1 MKWLFVLLLLGN
13 LLFFAYTQLESPP
26 AQVDWRSRE
35 VNAAQ
40 LRQVAF
46 GASEPAADS
55 PAPAEPAPSEAPA
68 AEPATSTP
76 TAAPAASEPK
86 TEPKTEP
93 KPAAPAVAATPA
105 LASPVP
111 APATTAATTPLK
123 PSGPLACFA
132 WRNILPAD
140 LPNARKRLAA
150 LQLGGEVSVQNVG
163 AEGPQRFWVYIPP
176 RGTLAD
182 AQKKAEELRGLGV
195 SDFFVV
201 ADGSR
206 WNRAVS
212 LGLFSTR
219 EAAERRLEA
228 LKQQGVRSAV
238 VRERGE
244 GESLQLLIRQVPKSA
259 RLNLGRA
266 AMNFRGSTVSEVDC

>member
-40 LRQVAF
+40 LRPVAF

-55 PAPAEPAPSEAPA
+55 PAPAQATPTPSETPA
-68 AEPATSTP
+68 AEPAASTP
-76 TAAPAASEPK
+76 AAAPAAS
-86 TEPKTEP
+86 EPKTEP
-93 KPAAPAVAATPA
+93 KPAAPAVAATPTP
-105 LASPVP
+105 ASPAPV
-111 APATTAATTPLK
+111 PATTAAATPPK

>member
-46 GASEPAADS
+46 GASEPASDS
-55 PAPAEPAPSEAPA
+55 PAPAQATPTPSETPA

-76 TAAPAASEPK
+76 AATPAAS
-86 TEPKTEP
+86 EPKTEP
-93 KPAAPAVAATPA
+93 KPAAPAVAATPTP
-105 LASPVP
+105 ASPAPV
-111 APATTAATTPLK
+111 PATTAAATPPK

>member
-55 PAPAEPAPSEAPA
+55 PAPAEPTPTPSETPV

-76 TAAPAASEPK
+76 AATPTASEPK
-86 TEPKTEP
+86 TEPK
-93 KPAAPAVAATPA
+93 PAVPAVAATPA
-105 LASPVP
+105 PAPAS
-111 APATTAATTPLK
+111 PATTAAATPPK

>member
-55 PAPAEPAPSEAPA
+55 PAPAQATPTPSETPA

-76 TAAPAASEPK
+76 AAAPAAS
-86 TEPKTEP
+86 EPKTEP

-105 LASPVP
+105 PAPASP
-111 APATTAATTPLK
+111 APATTAATTPPK

>member
-26 AQVDWRSRE
+26 TQVDWRSRE

-55 PAPAEPAPSEAPA
+55 PAPAQATPTPSETPA

-76 TAAPAASEPK
+76 AAAPAASEPK
-86 TEPKTEP
+86 TEPQ
-93 KPAAPAVAATPA
+93 PAAPAVAATPA
-105 LASPVP
+105 PAPAS
-111 APATTAATTPLK
+111 PATTAAATPPK

>member
-46 GASEPAADS
+46 GASEPASDS
-55 PAPAEPAPSEAPA
+55 PAPAQATPTPSEAPA

-86 TEPKTEP
+86 TEPK
-93 KPAAPAVAATPA
+93 PAAPAVAATPA
-105 LASPVP
+105 PASPAPV
-111 APATTAATTPLK
+111 PATTAAATPPK

>member
-55 PAPAEPAPSEAPA
+55 SAPAEPTPTPSETPA
-68 AEPATSTP
+68 AEPATSAP
-76 TAAPAASEPK
+76 AAAPAASEPK
-86 TEPKTEP
+86 TEPK
-93 KPAAPAVAATPA
+93 PAVPAVAATPA
-105 LASPVP
+105 PPPAS
-111 APATTAATTPLK
+111 PATTAAATPPK

-206 WNRAVS
+206 WNRSVS

-228 LKQQGVRSAV
+228 VKQQGVRSAV
-238 VRERGE
+238 MRERGE

>member
-86 TEPKTEP
+86 TEPK
-93 KPAAPAVAATPA
+93 PAAPAVAATPA
-105 LASPVP
+105 PASPVP

>member
-55 PAPAEPAPSEAPA
+55 PAPAQATPTPSETPA
-68 AEPATSTP
+68 AEPAASTP
-76 TAAPAASEPK
+76 AAAPATS
-86 TEPKTEP
+86 EPKTEP
-93 KPAAPAVAATPA
+93 KPAAPAVAATTAPA
-105 LASPVP
+105 PAS
-111 APATTAATTPLK
+111 PATTAAATPPK